1 MNGVRTGDKEMPGKR
16 DGRAKKVGAR
26 RPSVGNTLGRQ
37 GGLQR
42 KTDGTEGERH
52 TRWRMC
58 VARQAK
64 SRRGDRQNAEVVTR
78 CNYQGLARGLILDQL
93 AHTDQGDVV
102 ATELV
107 TVRRR
112 VVMISTVG
120 RVRTH
125 RR

>member
-1 MNGVRTGDKEMPGKR
+1 
-16 DGRAKKVGAR
+16 
-26 RPSVGNTLGRQ
+26 
-37 GGLQR
+37 
-42 KTDGTEGERH
+42 
-52 TRWRMC
+52 MC

-64 SRRGDRQNAEVVTR
+64 SGRANRQGAEVVMR
-78 CNYQGLARGLILDQL
+78 CNYQRLARGLILDLL

-102 ATELV
+102 ATELD

-112 VVMISTVG
+112 VVMIGPVG